1 MSGVWVWI
9 IAGIVVVALVVI
21 VAVVIVA
28 VVIANKRGST
38 GEEPVVDPPYGRR
51 GVDNP
56 TTDDPQPAPGVE
68 PDGARFVE
76 DPDAIRNPK
85 IDGESPGQS
94 TPGSFP
100 PPGPPR
106 E

>member
-1 MSGVWVWI
+1 MSGGLIWV
-9 IAGIVVVALVVI
+9 IAAVILVVI
-21 VAVVIVA
+21 GVVIAV
-28 VVIANKRGST
+28 VVIANRGKN
-38 GEEPVVDPPYGRR
+38 EREHLVDPPYGRK

-56 TTDDPQPAPGVE
+56 TTHDPQLAPGVE

-76 DPDAIRNPK
+76 DPDAIRNPM
-85 IDGESPGQS
+85 IDGEPPGQS
-94 TPGSFP
+94 TPGTFP

>member
-21 VAVVIVA
+21 VAVVIA
-28 VVIANKRGST
+28 QKRGGT
-38 GEEPVVDPPYGRR
+38 EEEPVADPPYGRR

-56 TTDDPQPAPGVE
+56 TVHDPQLAPGVE

>member
-9 IAGIVVVALVVI
+9 IAGIVVVAL
-21 VAVVIVA
+21 VVIVA

-56 TTDDPQPAPGVE
+56 TVNDPQLAPGVE
-68 PDGARFVE
+68 PDGARFVD

-85 IDGESPGQS
+85 IDDAPPGQS
-94 TPGSFP
+94 TPGSVP

>member
-21 VAVVIVA
+21 VAVVVVA
-28 VVIANKRGST
+28 KKRGSD
-38 GEEPVVDPPYGRR
+38 GPEPVVDPPYGRR

-56 TTDDPQPAPGVE
+56 TVNDPQLAPGVE
-68 PDGARFVE
+68 PNGARFVE
-76 DPDAIRNPK
+76 DPDVIRNPK
-85 IDGESPGQS
+85 IDDESPGQS
-94 TPGSFP
+94 TLGTFP